1 MSNVRPHETL
11 MTDAEFDEYL
21 RGAVGELKAKQAA
34 LEIEYHLGHHERFV
48 VDYEAGSLIFF
59 AGEAPQVEAK
69 ILPVATH
76 VPAKKSLKWS
86 WANSQLPQS
95 VRESAARVRELH
107 AFTGFGMFANDA
119 VECDE
124 SMAWEITA
132 LAAKYLSVMGAY
144 RVPHG
149 TLYAYVLITE
159 LQRVA

>member
-1 MSNVRPHETL
+1 MSNVKPHETL

-21 RGAVGELKAKQAA
+21 RQAVGELEAKQSA
-34 LEIEYHLGHHERFV
+34 LEIEYDLGHHERFV
-48 VDYEAGSLIFF
+48 VDYEANSLIFF
-59 AGEAPQVEAK
+59 AGEAPKVEAR

-95 VRESAARVRELH
+95 VREWAAKVKELH
-107 AFTGFGMFANDA
+107 TFTGLAMFATDA

-132 LAAKYLSVMGAY
+132 LAAKYLSAMGAY
-144 RVPHG
+144 RVPHR
-149 TLYAYVLITE
+149 TLCAYVLITE
-159 LQRVA
+159 LRRVA